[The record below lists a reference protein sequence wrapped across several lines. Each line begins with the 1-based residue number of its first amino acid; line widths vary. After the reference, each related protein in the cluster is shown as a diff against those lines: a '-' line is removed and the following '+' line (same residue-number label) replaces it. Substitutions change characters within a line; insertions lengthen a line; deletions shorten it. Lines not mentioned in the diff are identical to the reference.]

1 MQVACAGALLAA
13 LAAIALAAGCS
24 GRVVQLGPDGGGG
37 SGGSGGG
44 WSGGGGLPCVTPD
57 GVRLCGGTQN
67 QCGWVGN
74 DQCPGGGCLRPY
86 DSQLDGPAKAGI
98 CYSDLADN
106 GSRPCWG
113 CKDGE
118 VCLQRKQ
125 GEYIC
130 VPESVCADLWTMG
143 VRGVCR
149 YADLGAYDGRA
160 LQTLSSCPG
169 SPGTGTPDFCGGSC
183 TQSCYGSPCSG
194 RSPDHPQGS
203 CFISQTLCVLGSTG
217 YTQRC
222 PDTLPP
228 DYCGVFH
235 HKSADMSVAR
245 QYGQCLGTDSCLALA
260 RKLPGGFD
268 CFDAAGHLVKP

>member
-1 MQVACAGALLAA
+1 MQVARAGALAA
-13 LAAIALAAGCS
+13 AVAAIALSFGCS

-86 DSQLDGPAKAGI
+86 DSQLGGPAKAGI

-149 YADLGAYDGRA
+149 YADLGAYDGRP
-160 LQTLSSCPG
+160 LPRLSSCPSTDPNLLLCDG
-169 SPGTGTPDFCGGSC
+169 PCSSDCSGL
-183 TQSCYGSPCSG
+183 PCSG
-194 RSPDHPQGS
+194 RSPDHAQGS
-203 CFISQTLCVLGSTG
+203 CFISQTPCALGPSG
-217 YTQRC
+217 YTQPC
-222 PDTLPP
+222 PPVNP
-228 DYCGVFH
+228 SPQDYCGVFH

-245 QYGQCLGTDSCLALA
+245 QYGQCLGTDTCLALA
-260 RKLPGGFD
+260 KKLPGGFD
-268 CFDAAGHLVKP
+268 CFDTSGHLVKP